1 MVQLEKEITRY
12 LERCRNV
19 RRLAA
24 NTIDAYENDLTKF
37 AAGVDLE
44 DGLTF
49 SAIRS
54 CLTKMAEDPRLSP
67 ATVRRRIAAVRAF
80 LRVTDERLA
89 LETFGSWRL
98 SIRSPIRLPKALS
111 ATDLITLLK
120 STKPGAG
127 ASEFDRR
134 TTYLCLSLMTATGLR
149 ISELCALRLG
159 HVQPQTGEIKV
170 LGKGSR
176 ERIVMIANT
185 GVRKTLNDYARSLHD
200 ADNRE
205 APLFRNQRGRPMT
218 PQCFRLR
225 LHSLSRRAHVNR
237 RVTPHMLRHSA
248 ATLLLEA
255 GIDIRFVQRLLGH
268 ASIAT
273 TQIYTHVS
281 DIALR
286 GALERA
292 DVMRTLT

>member
-176 ERIVMIANT
+176 ERI
-185 GVRKTLNDYARSLHD
+185 
-200 ADNRE
+200 
-205 APLFRNQRGRPMT
+205 
-218 PQCFRLR
+218 
-225 LHSLSRRAHVNR
+225 
-237 RVTPHMLRHSA
+237 
-248 ATLLLEA
+248 
-255 GIDIRFVQRLLGH
+255 
-268 ASIAT
+268 
-273 TQIYTHVS
+273 
-281 DIALR
+281 
-286 GALERA
+286 
-292 DVMRTLT
+292 

>member
-1 MVQLEKEITRY
+1 MVQLEKEIRRY

-37 AAGVDLE
+37 AAEVSLE

-49 SAIRS
+49 GAVRN

-80 LRVTDERLA
+80 LRATDERLA

-111 ATDLITLLK
+111 ATDLTALLK
-120 STKPGAG
+120 STKPGTG
-127 ASEFDRR
+127 AWEFDRR

-176 ERIVMIANT
+176 ERIVMLANA
-185 GVRKTLNDYARSLHD
+185 GVRKTLNDYVRLLRD

-225 LHSLSRRAHVNR
+225 LHSLSRQAHVGR

-292 DVMRTLT
+292 DVMRALV

>member
-1 MVQLEKEITRY
+1 MFQLEKEIQRY

-19 RRLAA
+19 RRLAT
-24 NTIDAYENDLTKF
+24 NTVDAYENDLTKF
-37 AAGVDLE
+37 AAEVDLKS
-44 DGLTF
+44 GLTF
-49 SAIRS
+49 GAIRN

-67 ATVRRRIAAVRAF
+67 ATVRRRIATVRAF

-89 LETFGSWRL
+89 LETFGAWRL

-111 ATDLITLLK
+111 ATDLTALLK
-120 STKPGAG
+120 STKPGTG
-127 ASEFDRR
+127 AWEFDRR

-176 ERIVMIANT
+176 ERIVMLANA
-185 GVRKTLNDYARSLHD
+185 GVRKTLNDYVRSLRD

-225 LHSLSRRAHVNR
+225 LHSLSRQAHVGR

-292 DVMRTLT
+292 DVMRALV